1 MKTFAWGIGCLLSL
15 VVLLYVLL
23 LAQIGIADIVYAMLS
38 GAIVGIATSLV
49 GYAKG
54 LSPHGAVSIVFASI
68 MGAAASWL
76 IALLLVKLTKVNL
89 LGITAL
95 AFDLLIGIVGAAT
108 VAYLLL
114 QFLIDRKVQ
123 Q

>member
-1 MKTFAWGIGCLLSL
+1 
-15 VVLLYVLL
+15 
-23 LAQIGIADIVYAMLS
+23 
-38 GAIVGIATSLV
+38 
-49 GYAKG
+49 
-54 LSPHGAVSIVFASI
+54 